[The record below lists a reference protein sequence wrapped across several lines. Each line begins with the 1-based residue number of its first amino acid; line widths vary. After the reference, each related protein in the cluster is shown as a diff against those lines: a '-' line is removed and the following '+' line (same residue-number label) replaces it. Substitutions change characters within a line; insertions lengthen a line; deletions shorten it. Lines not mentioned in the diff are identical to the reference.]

1 MRSCH
6 PDLSFWSKVACALS
20 ALQAADPILQRTA
33 FFLLLSLNPRS
44 SEVPL
49 GVETWSHFTTASR
62 SKALLQPGPLG
73 SMTIDCT
80 LKVVPRDLCLCF

>member
-1 MRSCH
+1 M
-6 PDLSFWSKVACALS
+6 LS

-33 FFLLLSLNPRS
+33 FFLLLSLNRS

-49 GVETWSHFTTASR
+49 GVETCNHLTTASR
-62 SKALLQPGPLG
+62 SKALLQPGLLG

-80 LKVVPRDLCLCF
+80 LKVVPRDLGLCF

>member
-44 SEVPL
+44 SEVPQRPR
-49 GVETWSHFTTASR
+49 SHFTTASR